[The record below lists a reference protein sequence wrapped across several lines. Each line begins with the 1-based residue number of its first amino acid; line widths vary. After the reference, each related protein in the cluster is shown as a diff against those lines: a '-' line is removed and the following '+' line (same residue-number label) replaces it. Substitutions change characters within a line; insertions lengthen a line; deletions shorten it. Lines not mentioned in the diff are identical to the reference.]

1 MENKNT
7 DIKMLVILAQQGDH
21 QAFDQLYTLF
31 VTPIYRYIYLR
42 LRDKQLSED
51 LTQTVF
57 LKAYISLKTYQDKN
71 KPVLA
76 YFFTIARNSIIDHV
90 RKQGNRATS
99 DLSEAEQKPDE
110 KTNIPKEVDGRL
122 ANEQIKEKLGDLTEE
137 QQEVVILKFIN
148 GFSNREIA
156 EILGKTEMAVRQLQS
171 RGIRTLRELLKGK
184 I

>member
-7 DIKMLVILAQQGDH
+7 DLKMLVILAKQGDA

-57 LKAYISLKTYQDKN
+57 LKAYVSLKTYQDKN

-90 RKQGNRATS
+90 RKQSSRATA
-99 DLSEAEQKPDE
+99 DLSEVENKPDE
-110 KTNIPKEVDGRL
+110 KTNIPKEVDGLL
-122 ANEQIKEKLGDLTEE
+122 ANEQIIEKLSDLTEE
-137 QQEVVILKFIN
+137 QQEVIILKFIN
-148 GFSNREIA
+148 GFSNTEIA
-156 EILGKTEMAVRQLQS
+156 EILGKTEMAIRQLQS

-184 I
+184 L